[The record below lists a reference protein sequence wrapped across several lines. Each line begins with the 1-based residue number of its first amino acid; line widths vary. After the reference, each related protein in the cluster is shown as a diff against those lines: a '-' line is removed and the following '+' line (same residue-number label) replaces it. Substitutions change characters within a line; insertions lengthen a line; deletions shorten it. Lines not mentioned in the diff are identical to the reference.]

1 MSPIAQKRRRDAFV
15 VLGGAVVVTLLLAVV
30 SASIIAWAVLGVTVV
45 AFGAYVVAL
54 VHIRRRAQ
62 ERQAKVHFLAQ
73 PTHTP
78 SLVLR
83 RTASS

>member
-15 VLGGAVVVTLLLAVV
+15 ILGGAVVATLLLAVV
-30 SASIIAWAVLGVTVV
+30 SASMIAWAVFGVTVV
-45 AFGAYVVAL
+45 LFGAYVAAL

-62 ERQAKVHFLAQ
+62 ERQATVHFLPQ